1 MLEDADK
8 NIQVNKN
15 LVKILIES
23 QESQSLEKPKLD
35 KLSNPSVH
43 NPIYQLNLENQ

>member
-23 QESQSLEKPKLD
+23 QEQQTNDKPKLD
-35 KLSNPSVH
+35 KLNKQDP
-43 NPIYQLNLENQ
+43 N

>member
-15 LVKILIES
+15 LVKILIEH
-23 QESQSLEKPKLD
+23 QEALAKDVPKLD
-35 KLSNPSVH
+35 KKLGKEDYN
-43 NPIYQLNLENQ
+43 